1 MAPKFLVPSFLAS
14 PLVGM
19 SQSPQ
24 VVWVRE
30 PPSPFPAT
38 YHMDVPWGPN
48 PTARTTSA
56 STPMEHSGFPK
67 VIFHPSLLHGAG
79 VSHQALN
86 PQTQQL
92 SHYASLSPPKK
103 KNPFH
108 PPQGCSPGE
117 GFRVS
122 PIPKPPSSAAQP
134 LAPKPHLQPPTPT
147 MLQDDPEAPSP
158 TISANVGYLSPPQ
171 TPFTPTHLK
180 DAPRGRDAPAPNP
193 QTPSAQP
200 TRGITPRPQ
209 TPLSTPHKDAPR
221 GQAHP
226 SRPPHTPYPKK
237 TPFIPS
243 PWQWDPPN
251 PTFLSRTPV
260 PIPLPAAGVRPTDPG
275 ALPLARAIAEEAPGE
290 VTLVGVYAHCG
301 NTYGCSGVPAI
312 QAIARAT
319 TAAVLDFVAA

>member
-1 MAPKFLVPSFLAS
+1 
-14 PLVGM
+14 M

-158 TISANVGYLSPPQ
+158 TISANVGYLSPPK
-171 TPFTPTHLK
+171 PHSHPPTSKMLHG
-180 DAPRGRDAPAPNP
+180 AEMP
-193 QTPSAQP
+193 QPQIPKPHQLSQHGASHPDPKPLSPHP
-200 TRGITPRPQ
+200 TRTPHGGRHTPHVPP
-209 TPLSTPHKDAPR
+209 TPHIPKRPLSSPPHGNGTPPTPH
-221 GQAHP
+221 
-226 SRPPHTPYPKK
+226 
-237 TPFIPS
+237 F
-243 PWQWDPPN
+243 
-251 PTFLSRTPV
+251 
-260 PIPLPAAGVRPTDPG
+260 
-275 ALPLARAIAEEAPGE
+275 
-290 VTLVGVYAHCG
+290 
-301 NTYGCSGVPAI
+301 
-312 QAIARAT
+312 
-319 TAAVLDFVAA
+319 